1 MNEQDNNWASLL
13 ASEPPAEEL
22 AENVYSE
29 NLSQDNKQ
37 KAVKTAEVKENIP
50 QNINQETN
58 NIQPEHQNI
67 SLNTNKPLTETE
79 ATEFAQKLEQII
91 YYNPNSNDLNP
102 IENAYFSLYQK
113 AIAIYKN
120 NLQNLEFPHIDY
132 KIAKAL
138 LNKDFSEEDIFKV
151 IKENSPTN
159 WQDEKL
165 QQICIKKQQ
174 EAQKDEA
181 FFEEY
186 ARRLETIQYVLIEEK
201 PYTPVEKAYLETYHD
216 MIAHI
221 DIENTPYKDAINK
234 NLEKNIIQTLLEKNF
249 KSDEIFPAVEKYSP
263 LQLEAEE
270 IQNILNP
277 K

>member
-58 NIQPEHQNI
+58 NIQPKPQNI
-67 SLNTNKPLTETE
+67 ALNTNKPLTETE

-120 NLQNLEFPHIDY
+120 NLQNLEFSHIDY

-138 LNKDFSEEDIFKV
+138 LNKDFSEKDIFKV

-181 FFEEY
+181 DEAFFEEY
-186 ARRLETIQYVLIEEK
+186 ARRLETIQYVLIEDE

-249 KSDEIFPAVEKYSP
+249 KSDEIFFAVEKYSP
-263 LQLEAEE
+263 LQLETEE
-270 IQNILNP
+270 IQNI
-277 K
+277 

>member
-29 NLSQDNKQ
+29 DLHQNNTQ
-37 KAVKTAEVKENIP
+37 KIAKARENIP

-58 NIQPEHQNI
+58 NVQPDSQNI
-67 SLNTNKPLTETE
+67 ALNTNEPLTEKE
-79 ATEFAQKLEQII
+79 ATKFAQKLEQII

-120 NLQNLEFPHIDY
+120 NLQNIEFSQIDY
-132 KIAKAL
+132 KIAKTL
-138 LNKDFSEEDIFKV
+138 LNKDFNEEDIFKV

-165 QQICIKKQQ
+165 QEICIK
-174 EAQKDEA
+174 
-181 FFEEY
+181 
-186 ARRLETIQYVLIEEK
+186 
-201 PYTPVEKAYLETYHD
+201 
-216 MIAHI
+216 
-221 DIENTPYKDAINK
+221 
-234 NLEKNIIQTLLEKNF
+234 
-249 KSDEIFPAVEKYSP
+249 
-263 LQLEAEE
+263 
-270 IQNILNP
+270 
-277 K
+277 